1 MGVFYDQ
8 SEFDKKIDDNIQ
20 SNYKQI
26 ESASADALKNWEAK
40 DFLGFGEDMG
50 DAVQAA
56 LDQCP
61 LSNLSLTQSELAD
74 VITGIIYE
82 IAGRCDN

>member
-1 MGVFYDQ
+1 
-8 SEFDKKIDDNIQ
+8 
-20 SNYKQI
+20 
-26 ESASADALKNWEAK
+26 
-40 DFLGFGEDMG
+40 MG

-61 LSNLSLTQSELAD
+61 LSNLSLSQSELAD
-74 VITGIIYE
+74 VITGIIYQ